1 MNKLKT
7 VLIATGTVLIL
18 SALFLC
24 LYNLNENRRA
34 EEEAES
40 TLSELIAAIPEPTTS
55 AQTTLPVTT
64 AEPDLF
70 APYETTVTTAP
81 PLPTIE
87 LDGRYYCGYLTIPAL
102 GVELPVVNELSYPA
116 LRSAPCRYSGT
127 VSGGDLVIAAHNYS
141 SHFGRIKE
149 LADGDEILFTDCE
162 GNQHSYTVISSD
174 SVDGADISSMLGGS
188 SEDWQLTLFTCD
200 LSGRS
205 RVAVRCII
213 PENE

>member
-1 MNKLKT
+1 MNKLRIVFIT
-7 VLIATGTVLIL
+7 TGTVLIF

-24 LYNLNENRRA
+24 LYNMNENKRA
-34 EEEAES
+34 SEEAAS
-40 TLSELIAAIPEPTTS
+40 TLSELIAAIPEPTVPEE
-55 AQTTLPVTT
+55 TTLPVTT

-87 LDGRYYCGYLTIPAL
+87 LDGQYYCGYLTIPAL
-102 GVELPVVNELSYPA
+102 GVELPVVNELTYPA
-116 LRSAPCRYSGT
+116 LRYAPCRYSGT

-149 LADGDEILFTDCE
+149 LAEGDEICFTDCE
-162 GNQHSYTVISSD
+162 GNQHCYTVISTD
-174 SVDGADISSMLGGS
+174 SVDGTDIGSMLGGS
-188 SEDWQLTLFTCD
+188 SEEWQLTLFTCD

-205 RVAVRCII
+205 RIAIRTA
-213 PENE
+213 EKE